1 MKKMLKKISLLLI
14 MAMIV
19 GIFQTGEVFAESKY
33 NWIGS
38 FYKGVARAYDKDGVT
53 LVNKEGKQLVK
64 SGKYDSI
71 EFFVEGMTYVSKDG
85 KYGFIDTKGKEVVKP
100 KYDSVGDFSEGV
112 AFVLKDD
119 KSGLIDKKGKEIVK
133 LGKYDEVGEIKEG
146 MAKVRKGKAKSM
158 DL

>member
-1 MKKMLKKISLLLI
+1 MLERSKEFFNLVNKKEKQKMKKMLKKISLLLI

-71 EFFVEGMTYVSKDG
+71 EFFVEGMTCVSKDG

-100 KYDSVGDFSEGV
+100 KYDFIGVLSEGISP
-112 AFVLKDD
+112 AKEGDD
-119 KSGLIDKKGKEIVK
+119 WYIINKKGEVLVK
-133 LGKYDEVGEIKEG
+133 IED
-146 MAKVRKGKAKSM
+146 
-158 DL
+158 